1 MALNRYLLHVSY
13 IGTNF
18 HGAQRQVVGTF
29 PRKDDPSTVQGQL
42 EIALKQLNSCNEP
55 IIALSSRTD
64 SGVHALN
71 TTCHVDLFRANGL
84 HYEPRTITLCLNK
97 YFKKHEVPIRIL
109 KTFIVPN
116 DFHCQHKAVS
126 RTYLYRLG
134 VINANA
140 LNLAP
145 HLHLLPIEELQRCHF
160 LCTDT
165 FDGEKFKLNAK
176 LFEGLHDFRTFMGR
190 GSHELHKMTRR
201 LVHRAEVLDGKSLL
215 YGPYSWPSVMPGTC
229 QDYKFYDVYVQATG
243 FLYRQVSNRNFDFD
257 KLGAYLCGENPL
269 SPLLAFL
276 NGAPRATQSG
286 NLTR

>member
-1 MALNRYLLHVSY
+1 
-13 IGTNF
+13 
-18 HGAQRQVVGTF
+18 
-29 PRKDDPSTVQGQL
+29 
-42 EIALKQLNSCNEP
+42 
-55 IIALSSRTD
+55 
-64 SGVHALN
+64 
-71 TTCHVDLFRANGL
+71 
-84 HYEPRTITLCLNK
+84 
-97 YFKKHEVPIRIL
+97 
-109 KTFIVPN
+109 
-116 DFHCQHKAVS
+116 
-126 RTYLYRLG
+126 
-134 VINANA
+134 
-140 LNLAP
+140 
-145 HLHLLPIEELQRCHF
+145 
-160 LCTDT
+160 
-165 FDGEKFKLNAK
+165 
-176 LFEGLHDFRTFMGR
+176 MGR